1 MGRKQKEE
9 YAKVVPGL
17 PEGWEIMEMSD
28 GGKYAIVKIRT
39 DDLTRVRLM
48 KLPKEV
54 RDYFRKTQRRYR
66 QRVKEKKSARKEG

>member
-1 MGRKQKEE
+1 MPRRKKEE
-9 YAKVVPGL
+9 YAKMAPVL
-17 PEGWEIMEMSD
+17 PEGWEILKVSD

-39 DDLTRVRLM
+39 NDLARVRLM

-66 QRVKEKKSARKEG
+66 KRVREKKLARKEG